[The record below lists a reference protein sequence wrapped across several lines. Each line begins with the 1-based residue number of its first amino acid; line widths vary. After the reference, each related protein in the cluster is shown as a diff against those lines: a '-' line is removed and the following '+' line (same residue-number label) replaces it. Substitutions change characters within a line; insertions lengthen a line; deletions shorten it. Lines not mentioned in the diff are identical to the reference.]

1 MRWASIWGA
10 DAGMARV
17 YLALLSGCL
26 WVGPAGGPL
35 AYARGSVEVRGE
47 EEESAGAHRFCD
59 LAEGR
64 LPPGGVVRQG
74 AISWVMFSVFCWFCL
89 GLCWVYVGFLDRVPR
104 VMSCVFNHF
113 WVISTIWS
121 FSGLFGPLAGVC
133 HLERWQVLA
142 RRRGG
147 SKSKGLVLLD
157 AEQALTL
164 SVYQVVKERM
174 AVMGANLL
182 II

>member
-1 MRWASIWGA
+1 
-10 DAGMARV
+10 MARV

-35 AYARGSVEVRGE
+35 AYARSSVEVRGRRKSRRE
-47 EEESAGAHRFCD
+47 RIGFAILRSVVYHRVGWY
-59 LAEGR
+59 ARGR
-64 LPPGGVVRQG
+64 
-74 AISWVMFSVFCWFCL
+74 FL
-89 GLCWVYVGFLDRVPR
+89 GLCFRYSVGFVWVYVGFMLGFLDRVPR

-113 WVISTIWS
+113 WVISTVWS

-164 SVYQVVKERM
+164 SLYQVVKEQM

-182 II
+182 IL

>member
-1 MRWASIWGA
+1 
-10 DAGMARV
+10 MARV
-17 YLALLSGCL
+17 HLALLSGCL

-113 WVISTIWS
+113 WVISTVWS
-121 FSGLFGPLAGVC
+121 FSGLFRP
-133 HLERWQVLA
+133 
-142 RRRGG
+142 RGG
-147 SKSKGLVLLD
+147 RLPPGEVAGFGAPAPGDQGKRARSVGCRTSPHSFIIPICQGTEGVFWLYVIDLIDNLVL
-157 AEQALTL
+157 
-164 SVYQVVKERM
+164 
-174 AVMGANLL
+174 
-182 II
+182 

>member
-1 MRWASIWGA
+1 
-10 DAGMARV
+10 MARV

-89 GLCWVYVGFLDRVPR
+89 GLCWVYAG
-104 VMSCVFNHF
+104 
-113 WVISTIWS
+113 
-121 FSGLFGPLAGVC
+121 FSGPSPESDVLCFQSLLGYIHHMEFFGAFRPLGGRLPLGKVASFGAP
-133 HLERWQVLA
+133 A
-142 RRRGG
+142 RG
-147 SKSKGLVLLD
+147 
-157 AEQALTL
+157 E
-164 SVYQVVKERM
+164 
-174 AVMGANLL
+174 
-182 II
+182 